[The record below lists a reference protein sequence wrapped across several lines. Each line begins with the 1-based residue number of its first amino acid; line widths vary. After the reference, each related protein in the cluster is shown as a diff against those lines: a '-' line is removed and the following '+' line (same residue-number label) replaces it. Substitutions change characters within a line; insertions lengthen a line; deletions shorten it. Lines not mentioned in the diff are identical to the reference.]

1 MGDPRH
7 GALRTATSRRGCRRH
22 PGRVILGIDARE
34 GKVAVEGWTEAT
46 GDVLDVARQYEGWT
60 CALVYTDIAVTG

>member
-1 MGDPRH
+1 
-7 GALRTATSRRGCRRH
+7 
-22 PGRVILGIDARE
+22 VILGIDARE